1 MAILKK
7 QRRTTYTVIDNE
19 AVRNTDLSWRATGLL
34 VYLLS
39 LPDDWSVN
47 VTDLSRRKVDGKT
60 ATRSTM
66 QELEDAGYLT
76 IKTEYE
82 GTLRRYIWTV
92 YEEPQPVD
100 SDSDQVDGR
109 SSDGQTTDDAS
120 TDTQVLVSTQDEVT
134 INEVTN
140 SEIAATPPRNPWWD
154 VTVELFGEPAAN
166 QRSLYGRFVAMVSN
180 PKARMRASD
189 PDTSPERWYRPNEI
203 RRRAGLL
210 AELWGVKAVTV
221 ASLEK
226 HWSRFDAAIG
236 QVTDA
241 DVEAFTAAEDRAAM
255 TARLA
260 DE

>member
-19 AVRNTDLSWRATGLL
+19 AVRDTNLSWRATGLL

-66 QELEDAGYLT
+66 KELEDAGYLT
-76 IKTEYE
+76 IRSEYE
-82 GTLRRYIWTV
+82 GTLRRYVWTV
-92 YEEPQPVD
+92 YEDPQPVT
-100 SDSDQVDGR
+100 STPDQVDGR
-109 SSDGQTTDDAS
+109 SSDGRSTDDRS
-120 TDTQVLVSTQDEVT
+120 PDSLTLRKNQDEVT
-134 INEVTN
+134 SNEVTI
-140 SEIAATPPRNPWWD
+140 SELAATPRQRNLWWD
-154 VTVELFGEPAAN
+154 ATVIMFGEPTET
-166 QRSLYGRFVAMVSN
+166 QRSLYGRFTAMVERGGWS
-180 PKARMRASD
+180 PSDIPDRA
-189 PDTSPERWYRPNEI
+189 
-203 RRRAGLL
+203 AKL
-210 AELWGVKAVTV
+210 AALWGHKTVTV

-236 QVTDA
+236 QVSDD
-241 DVEAFTAAEDRAAM
+241 DVGEFIAAERRAANI
-255 TARLA
+255 ARLS